1 MAVKKRTP
9 SHSKFVLN
17 ISLDMANV
25 LVGYALSRT
34 PSSNDLANFRNLVN
48 LLDLESYKYNYDIY
62 NRLYLIKII
71 LDLRTN
77 EGIGHPIILKDRVV
91 STDPMLA
98 DLCSEIDW
106 RNDII
111 VGQDATAIKKFID
124 KKIQFYYFH
133 TEMPEIIKLWEK
145 CTKDGFDFSDED
157 FDEVNNRVARLVMQ
171 MENSTLATGI
181 LRRFNFSDPHVE
193 DVLTHVIENAQSPSS
208 ILQTGIRQLN
218 ANLGPGFRGKKLYTI
233 LGLTGKFKSGT
244 LLNIADQIS
253 KFNPQLEEVVDGKR
267 NTILFI
273 TAENTIDETIERLYA
288 MYGDVNTPF
297 TEASPDII
305 KQAILEN
312 GRFRIN
318 PDMPGIDIEIRYF
331 NKLAMK
337 TSEIYNIVNEMRGNN
352 QNVIAIIV
360 DYVKVIDSVAPWNGD
375 ETARCTNVIRE
386 LKDVA
391 INLNLPVITAQQIN
405 RVGNSVVDA
414 AMRDGKQDLLR
425 FVGNSDIGNA
435 WAVAEESDVVMIVM
449 PERHLKDGKLYLTFK
464 FTKNRGGGNKNS
476 IASDYFNHPFADV
489 AEFKLMTDLDKE
501 ACVSVMSLA
510 SDLESVNVS
519 ELEQITQDRPMVVK
533 QVGTSSIL
541 AQLGLQSA

>member
-1 MAVKKRTP
+1 MAVKKRTQT
-9 SHSKFVLN
+9 HSKFVLN

-25 LVGYALSRT
+25 LVGYSLSRT

-98 DLCSEIDW
+98 DLCGEVDW
-106 RNDII
+106 RSDII
-111 VGQDATAIKKFID
+111 VGQDAAAIKKFID
-124 KKIQFYYFH
+124 KKIQYYYFY
-133 TEMPEIIKLWEK
+133 TEMPEIIKLWDK
-145 CTKDGFDFSDED
+145 CTKDGFDFSDKE
-157 FDEVNNRVARLVMQ
+157 FDEVTDRASHLVRR

-181 LRRFNFSDPHVE
+181 LRRFNFCDPHVE
-193 DVLTHVIENAQSPSS
+193 DVLTHVIDNAQAPTN

-218 ANLGPGFRGKKLYTI
+218 ANLGPGFRGTKLYTI

-244 LLNIADQIS
+244 LLNIADQIT

-267 NTILFI
+267 NTVLFI
-273 TAENTIDETIERLYA
+273 TAENTINETIERIYA
-288 MYGDVNTPF
+288 MYGDVDKPF
-297 TEASPDII
+297 IDADPAQI
-305 KQAILEN
+305 KEAILEK
-312 GRFRIN
+312 GRFRIS
-318 PDMPGIDIEIRYF
+318 PDAPGIDIEIRYF
-331 NKLAMK
+331 NKLTMK
-337 TSEIYNIVNEMRGNN
+337 TSEIYNIVNEMRTNN
-352 QNVIAIIV
+352 QNCIAAIV
-360 DYVKVIDSVAPWNGD
+360 DYVKVIDSVAPWND
-375 ETARCTNVIRE
+375 ETQRCTNVIRE
-386 LKDVA
+386 LKDIA
-391 INLNLPVITAQQIN
+391 INLNIPVITAQQIN

-425 FVGNSDIGNA
+425 FVGNSDIGSA

-476 IASDYFNHPFADV
+476 IASDYFNHPFADA

-510 SDLESVNVS
+510 SDLESVNVN
-519 ELEQITQDRPMVVK
+519 ELEQITQDRPTVVK
-533 QVGTSSIL
+533 HIGTSSIL
-541 AQLGLQSA
+541 AQLGIQSA